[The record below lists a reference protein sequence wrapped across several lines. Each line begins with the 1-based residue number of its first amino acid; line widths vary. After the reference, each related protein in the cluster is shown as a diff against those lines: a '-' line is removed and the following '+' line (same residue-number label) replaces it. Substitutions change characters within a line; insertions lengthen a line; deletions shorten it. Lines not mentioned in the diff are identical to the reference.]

1 MEGRPIVPTMPAE
14 RAQNLCET
22 VFRRLSMSD
31 VEIADC
37 TRAIMFAT
45 LRGLDSHGI
54 VSILPGIA
62 ASVKRGQTRPHAEIV
77 TLSEAAVTATYKGNR
92 AAGPVI
98 ASHAMRAALAR
109 AREHGVGVV
118 TAVHCAHFGA
128 ASAYA
133 AMALPDG
140 MFGLVMCNAAP
151 AVAPFGGAQRFHGT
165 NPIAYA
171 APGVEMPPIVLDIA
185 TSVVASG
192 QLFKATRRGQKI
204 PLGWALDPDG
214 NPTTDPAAG
223 NRGAILPFGGH
234 AFGGHKG
241 YGMGILVD
249 LLTGALAGSTL
260 GLGVE
265 QSNPDP
271 DVGGQAFFFLALNPV
286 FFSSR
291 EAFEARVDKLSRDA
305 KSIRPAEGFSE
316 VLLPGELE
324 WREEQRRTRDGIPMP
339 EGDWSSLVRSLE
351 AADIPRTLVE
361 QFAPDA

>member
-1 MEGRPIVPTMPAE
+1 MPVA
-14 RAQNLCET
+14 RAQQLCET
-22 VFRRLSMSD
+22 VFQRLGMSESE
-31 VEIADC
+31 VADC

-45 LRGLDSHGI
+45 VRGLDSHGI

-62 ASVKRGQTRPHAEIV
+62 ASVKRGQTQPRAEIL
-77 TLSEAAVTATYKGNR
+77 TLSETTVTAAYKGNR

-98 ASHAMRAALAR
+98 ASHAMRAALSR
-109 AREHGVGVV
+109 AKEHGVGVA

-133 AMALPDG
+133 AMALDDSL
-140 MFGLVMCNAAP
+140 FGLVMCNAAP

-204 PLGWALDPDG
+204 PLGWALDEDG

-223 NRGAILPFGGH
+223 NRGAILPFGGTL
-234 AFGGHKG
+234 AGHKG

-249 LLTGALAGSTL
+249 VLTGALAGSTL

-265 QSNPDP
+265 QQNPDP
-271 DVGGQAFFFLALNPV
+271 DVGGQAFFFLALNPA

-291 EAFEARVDKLSRDA
+291 EAFEARTDRLARDA

-324 WREEQRRTRDGIPMP
+324 WREEQRRTEHGIPMP
-339 EGDWSSLVRSLE
+339 EGDWRSLTQSLE
-351 AADIPRTLVE
+351 AADIPRELVE
-361 QFAPDA
+361 PLAPDA

>member
-1 MEGRPIVPTMPAE
+1 MMPAE

-22 VFRRLSMSD
+22 VFQRLGLSETE
-31 VEIADC
+31 VADC

-62 ASVKRGQTRPHAEIV
+62 GSVKRGQTQPHAEIL
-77 TLSEAAVTATYKGNR
+77 TLSESPVTARYKGNR

-98 ASHAMRAALAR
+98 ASHAMRAALSR
-109 AREHGVGVV
+109 AKEHGVGVV

-133 AMALPDG
+133 AMALPES
-140 MFGLVMCNAAP
+140 MFGLVMCNAA
-151 AVAPFGGAQRFHGT
+151 AHVAPFGGAGRLHGT

-185 TSVVASG
+185 TSMVASG
-192 QLFKATRRGQKI
+192 QLAKAARRGQSI
-204 PLGWALDPDG
+204 PLGWAMDEHG
-214 NPTTDPAAG
+214 QPTTDPAAG

-234 AFGGHKG
+234 KG
-241 YGMGILVD
+241 YGIGILVD

-260 GLGVE
+260 GLDVQ

-271 DVGGQAFFFLALNPV
+271 DVGGQAFFFLALNPA

-291 EAFEARVDKLSRDA
+291 DEFVARVDKLSRDA
-305 KSIRPAEGFSE
+305 KSVKPAEGFSE

-324 WREEQRRTRDGIPMP
+324 WREEQKRTREGIPMP
-339 EGDWSSLVRSLE
+339 EGDWNALLTNLE
-351 AADIPRTLVE
+351 GAGLPRDLVE